1 MNFTVKSLEIFWAL
15 KEIVEL
21 DLVPSNFNPFILI
34 KCSVPESIKIQERKS
49 NQKKKKTLQE
59 LNRKKV
65 SISADTK
72 KFFKNLNKSKL
83 GIWQINEL
91 ASPLKRNSI
100 NAKKEPLWNLP
111 EIFN

>member
-49 NQKKKKTLQE
+49 NNKKKNPSRTEQ
-59 LNRKKV
+59 
-65 SISADTK
+65 
-72 KFFKNLNKSKL
+72 
-83 GIWQINEL
+83 
-91 ASPLKRNSI
+91 
-100 NAKKEPLWNLP
+100 KESFHFSRHK
-111 EIFN
+111 EIFSKSE